1 MKKLLNSGFRLF
13 FILTILIGIGY
24 NLYSEYSLHSD
35 KTVLSVEDN
44 FKESVIFSDIDLF
57 EDDQI
62 KHTIENNILVKRNL
76 ENYNFKNSFLI
87 LKASFII
94 WQPPK
99 NYS

>member
-13 FILTILIGIGY
+13 FMVTILVGIGY

-35 KTVLSVEDN
+35 KTVLSAEDN
-44 FKESVIFSDIDLF
+44 FEESVFVSDIDFF
-57 EDDQI
+57 EEDQI
-62 KHTIENNILVKRNL
+62 NHDIEKNILVHLNL
-76 ENYNFKNSFLI
+76 EKYNFKNSLLI